1 MAVSDGTYQRREIV
15 SALAAEKKTATRQ
28 KHVQSKAMALA
39 CADARVLGTG
49 YESTLRGGIHVQQYV
64 RDEIVR
70 T

>member
-39 CADARVLGTG
+39 CADARVFW
-49 YESTLRGGIHVQQYV
+49 GGS
-64 RDEIVR
+64 
-70 T
+70 

>member
-39 CADARVLGTG
+39 CADARVFW
-49 YESTLRGGIHVQQYV
+49 EWVMSRPYV
-64 RDEIVR
+64 AAHTYVLK
-70 T
+70 